1 MYHILEKGT
10 VMEKNMP
17 LYKQII
23 NDLLSRILSG
33 ELRPGD
39 RIPSEHELS
48 DSYRVSSITSKN
60 ALAELADKGYITRI
74 KGKGSFVSSLDSL
87 QNISDFSDSSNQ
99 RTIMKAKTIGLVM
112 PSMKTSIDQQ
122 LLNEIEMELE
132 KTEYILAVSITRE
145 SQSLESA
152 SIKKLRDRGVSGLII
167 FPTEHEMYNE
177 EIIKLNLTDFPFV
190 LVDRYLRGIRSS
202 CIYTNNYEISKSA
215 VVYLLNKGCHNI
227 AFLSP
232 DSHNTVTSDRRN
244 GYRDALSEKELP
256 IPPDN
261 FCMLDLSITSPEEKT
276 SAIYRYM
283 LEHPQTD
290 ALFCVN
296 REITKYVIR
305 IMNMYN
311 LWDKYR
317 IVAFDYGDDHRIA
330 YVKQDIPQIAHHC
343 VHELIDSIQYGRK
356 DHHIVVPATL
366 ISSTD

>member
-1 MYHILEKGT
+1 
-10 VMEKNMP
+10 MEKNMP

-23 NDLLSRILSG
+23 NDILAQILSG

-39 RIPSEHELS
+39 RVPSEHELS

-74 KGKGSFVSSLDSL
+74 KGKGSFVNSLEAL
-87 QNISDFSDSSNQ
+87 QNITDFSGTTNQ

-122 LLNEIEMELE
+122 LLNAIEMELE
-132 KTEYILAVSITRE
+132 KTEYILAVNITRE

-152 SIKKLRDRGVSGLII
+152 SIKKLCDRGVSGLII

-177 EIIKLNLTDFPFV
+177 DIIKLNLTDFPFV
-190 LVDRYLRGIRSS
+190 LVDRYLKGIRSS

-215 VVYLLNKGCHNI
+215 VSFLLNKGCHNI

-244 GYRDALSEKELP
+244 GYRDALSEMELP

-261 FCMLDLSITSPEEKT
+261 FCMLDLSLSSPEEKI
-276 SAIYRYM
+276 SVIYRYM
-283 LEHPQTD
+283 TEHPQID
-290 ALFCVN
+290 ALYCVN
-296 REITKYVIR
+296 REITKYVVSLLNIH
-305 IMNMYN
+305 N
-311 LWDKYR
+311 LWHKYQ
-317 IVAFDYGDDHRIA
+317 VAAFDYPDDHRITHI
-330 YVKQDIPQIAHHC
+330 KQDIPQIARYC
-343 VHELIDSIQYGRK
+343 VQELIDSIQYGRS
-356 DHHIVVPATL
+356 DHHLIVPATL
-366 ISSTD
+366 VPPMD